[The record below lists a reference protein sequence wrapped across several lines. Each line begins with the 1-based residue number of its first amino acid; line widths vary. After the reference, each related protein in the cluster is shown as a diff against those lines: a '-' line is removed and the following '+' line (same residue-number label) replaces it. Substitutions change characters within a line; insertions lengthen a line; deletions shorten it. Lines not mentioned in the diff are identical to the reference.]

1 MREYLKALRENQ
13 GLTQRVVAETL
24 GVTRQY
30 YNLIES
36 GERQSKM
43 SIETA
48 QKLAAIF
55 NVPIE
60 YVLEKE
66 TKVS

>member
-60 YVLEKE
+60 YVLEQE